1 MPMLILAAIPLG
13 NPGDASTRLK
23 EAIVNADFI
32 AAEDSRRFGRLCAE
46 LGVTY
51 EAKIFSFFEGNENER
66 LEPLLEI
73 MQSGKDLLV
82 VTDAGMP
89 GISDPGYRLTREA
102 IARGIPIRVLP
113 GPSAVTTALLFSGLP
128 TDRFCFEGFL
138 PRTSGAR
145 ITALEKLAHEERTM
159 IFFEAPH
166 RLLESLHDC
175 VSVLGGDRLGAICRE
190 MTKTYEET
198 IRGTLTEL
206 SAWAQA
212 NEILGEITLVIA
224 GFDAS
229 NRTFTAD
236 ELATMVLDR
245 EGQGESRKEAIA
257 EVAKATGIAKRE
269 VFDVMVAH
277 KSAGR
282 MGS

>member
-1 MPMLILAAIPLG
+1 MLILAAIPLG
-13 NPGDASTRLK
+13 NPGDASSRLK
-23 EAIVNADFI
+23 EAIIAADFI

-46 LGVTY
+46 LGITY
-51 EAKIFSFFEGNENER
+51 EAKIYSFFEGNENER
-66 LEPLLEI
+66 LEPLLAI
-73 MQSGKDLLV
+73 LKDGKDLLV
-82 VTDAGMP
+82 VSDAGMP

-102 IARGIPIRVLP
+102 IAAGIPIRVLP

-145 ITALEKLAHEERTM
+145 ITALEKLASEERTM

-166 RLLESLHDC
+166 RILESLQDC
-175 VSVLGGDRLGAICRE
+175 VTVLGAERLGAICRE

-198 IRGTLTEL
+198 IRGTLAEL
-206 SAWAQA
+206 TTWAQ
-212 NEILGEITLVIA
+212 EHEVLGEITLVVA

-229 NRTFTAD
+229 ARTFTPAD
-236 ELATMVLDR
+236 LVEMVLAR

-282 MGS
+282 MGE

>member
-1 MPMLILAAIPLG
+1 MLILAAIPLG

-23 EAIVNADFI
+23 EAIIAADFI

-46 LGVTY
+46 LGITY
-51 EAKIFSFFEGNENER
+51 EAKIYSFFEGNENER
-66 LEPLLEI
+66 LEPLLAI
-73 MQSGKDLLV
+73 LKDGKDLLV
-82 VTDAGMP
+82 VSDAGMP

-102 IARGIPIRVLP
+102 IAAGIPVRVLP

-145 ITALEKLAHEERTM
+145 ITALEKLASEERTM

-166 RLLESLHDC
+166 RLLESLQDC
-175 VSVLGGDRLGAICRE
+175 VTVLGGDRRGAICRE

-206 SAWAQA
+206 TTWAL
-212 NEILGEITLVIA
+212 EHEVLGEITLVIA

-229 NRTFTAD
+229 ARTFTPAD
-236 ELATMVLDR
+236 LIEMVLAR
-245 EGQGESRKEAIA
+245 ESQGESRKEAIA
-257 EVAKATGIAKRE
+257 EVAKATGLAKRE

-282 MGS
+282 MGQ

>member
-1 MPMLILAAIPLG
+1 MLILAAIPLG
-13 NPGDASTRLK
+13 NPGDASARLK
-23 EAIVNADFI
+23 EAITSADFI

-46 LGVTY
+46 LGITY

-73 MQSGKDLLV
+73 LATGKDLLV

-102 IARGIPIRVLP
+102 IARDIPIRVLP

-145 ITALEKLAHEERTM
+145 ITALEKLRNEERTM

-166 RLLESLHDC
+166 RLLESLQDA
-175 VSVLGGDRLGAICRE
+175 VTVLGSDRRAAICRE

-198 IRGTLTEL
+198 IRGTLSEL
-206 SAWAQA
+206 VEWAA
-212 NEILGEITLVIA
+212 SREILGEISLVVA
-224 GFDAS
+224 GFDPSARIFS
-229 NRTFTAD
+229 PEDLAD
-236 ELATMVLDR
+236 MVLAR
-245 EGQGESRKEAIA
+245 ESQGESRKEAIA

-277 KSAGR
+277 KGAGR
-282 MGS
+282 MGE

>member
-1 MPMLILAAIPLG
+1 MLILAAIPLG
-13 NPGDASTRLK
+13 NPGDASARLK
-23 EAIVNADFI
+23 EAITQVDFI

-46 LGVTY
+46 LGITY
-51 EAKIFSFFEGNENER
+51 EAKIYSFFEGNENER

-73 MQSGKDLLV
+73 LSSGKDLLV

-102 IARGIPIRVLP
+102 IARDIPIRVLP
-113 GPSAVTTALLFSGLP
+113 GPSAVTTALLYSGLP

-145 ITALEKLAHEERTM
+145 ITALENLEEEERTM

-166 RLLESLHDC
+166 RLEESLVDAI
-175 VSVLGGDRLGAICRE
+175 SVLGEDRLASICRE

-198 IRGTLTEL
+198 IRGSL
-206 SAWAQA
+206 SDLLAWAQSR
-212 NEILGEITLVIA
+212 EILGEITLVVA
-224 GFDAS
+224 GFDSSSRTHTS
-229 NRTFTAD
+229 ND
-236 ELATMVLDR
+236 LVEMVLAR
-245 EGQGESRKEAIA
+245 ESQGESRKEAIA
-257 EVAKATGIAKRE
+257 EVAKATGIAKRA

-277 KSAGR
+277 KGAGR
-282 MGS
+282 MGQ

>member
-1 MPMLILAAIPLG
+1 MLILAAIPLG

-23 EAIVNADFI
+23 EAITSADFI

-46 LGVTY
+46 LGITY

-73 MQSGKDLLV
+73 LATGKDLLV

-102 IARGIPIRVLP
+102 IARDIPIRVLP

-145 ITALEKLAHEERTM
+145 ITALEKLRNEERTM

-166 RLLESLHDC
+166 RLLESLQDA
-175 VSVLGGDRLGAICRE
+175 VTVLGSDRRAAICRE

-198 IRGTLTEL
+198 IRGTLSEL
-206 SAWAQA
+206 VEWAA
-212 NEILGEITLVIA
+212 SREILGEISLVVA
-224 GFDAS
+224 GFDPSARIFS
-229 NRTFTAD
+229 PEDLAD
-236 ELATMVLDR
+236 MVLAR
-245 EGQGESRKEAIA
+245 ESQGERRKEAIA

-277 KSAGR
+277 KGAGR
-282 MGS
+282 MGE

>member
-1 MPMLILAAIPLG
+1 MLILAAIPLG
-13 NPGDASTRLK
+13 NPGDATTRLK
-23 EAIVNADFI
+23 EAIASAEFI

-46 LGVTY
+46 LGIHY
-51 EAKIFSFFEGNENER
+51 EAKVYSFFEGNENER

-73 MQSGKDLLV
+73 LASGKDLLV

-102 IARGIPIRVLP
+102 IARDIPIRVLP

-145 ITALEKLAHEERTM
+145 ITALEKLAREERTM

-166 RLLESLHDC
+166 RLLESLQDIQ
-175 VSVLGGDRLGAICRE
+175 SVLGDDRLGAICRE

-198 IRGTLTEL
+198 IRGSIAELTL
-206 SAWAQA
+206 WAKDH
-212 NEILGEITLVIA
+212 EVLGEITLVIA

-229 NRTFTAD
+229 QVIHTSAD
-236 ELATMVLDR
+236 LVEMVLAR

-257 EVAKATGIAKRE
+257 EVAKVTGIAKRE

-277 KSAGR
+277 KGAGR
-282 MGS
+282 MSQ